1 MPFFRITQY
10 SHPNLVFLML
20 ETTDSLKS
28 LKPFRDI
35 LESSEAD
42 YWNAAV
48 DKCGIVIGEIMT
60 KIREAA
66 GKKRVKVA
74 DDDTLQKISGCVALH
89 CRP

>member
-1 MPFFRITQY
+1 MP
-10 SHPNLVFLML
+10 

-42 YWNAAV
+42 YRNAAV
-48 DKCGIVIGEIMT
+48 DERGIVIGEIMT
-60 KIREAA
+60 KIHEAA
-66 GKKRVKVA
+66 GKKRAKVA
-74 DDDTLQKISGCVALH
+74 DDGTLQKVSGYVALH

>member
-1 MPFFRITQY
+1 MP
-10 SHPNLVFLML
+10 

-48 DKCGIVIGEIMT
+48 DKRGIVIGEIMT
-60 KIREAA
+60 EIREAA
-66 GKKRVKVA
+66 GKKRAKVA
-74 DDDTLQKISGCVALH
+74 DDGTLQKVSGCGPTLQALTV
-89 CRP
+89 RIQQS